1 MINNDSL
8 IKNIDEKE
16 KRLAV
21 IAAELKKHF
30 VGLDSIIDQIIKS
43 ISTWYIMPEL
53 MTRPTIVCL
62 FGPTGVGKTD
72 LVRRLVKLLEFSDRY
87 CEVEVASKGNES
99 WCKSVGSIL
108 KRNQNI
114 KSGQPS
120 IIALDEIQSFR
131 TLDEENN
138 DILDYEMK
146 DIWTLLSDGKLPYH
160 AEVEELMTM
169 LWNYNKKDLL
179 NKKKNVAAKKSI
191 PLSKINKSKLRKSK
205 RVSKRTL
212 AITEEL
218 CANLGDD
225 DEADKEERQ
234 LNYYNLS
241 YFKNTL
247 RLKEPLEEIAMWD
260 DEKKKQVVI
269 QRLMDQTVY
278 EEEDYTKSLIF
289 ICGNIDEAYGFTKN
303 AKEVDVDA
311 DILHE
316 RSKKISILDIKEA
329 LGKRFRPEQI
339 SRMGNAHVIYPSLS
353 KSSFEQIIQRKI
365 DSIALRVKDQ
375 TGITIAVDKSINELI
390 YNNGVFPTQG
400 TRPVFSTISEILESV
415 IPNFLLAALVKNVY
429 SITVKYDGSHIVAI
443 YGDNMSKT
451 KYEGT
456 LDFLKKRHNK
466 SADRKTLVAVH
477 EAGHAIAHAILFHY
491 APNQIVSTP
500 ISEDMEG
507 FVSSQDNC
515 QSKDM
520 IKKRIQVILAGQ
532 EAEKLVFGDNNRT
545 SGCHDDLRK
554 ATSFAASMVR
564 KWGMSSFM
572 SSIGSIDLCP
582 DGNSNVEPTNGIIES
597 IIREASEHIKEILSA
612 NRQLLIDVVDALIKT
627 DRLDPNDFKNICAKN
642 SISIQLST
650 SSEDI
655 MYWDFKNK
663 YEEFKGGK

>member
-1 MINNDSL
+1 MINKDNL

-16 KRLAV
+16 KKLSDIAV
-21 IAAELKKHF
+21 ELKRHF
-30 VGLDSIIDQIIKS
+30 VGLDTIIDQIIKS
-43 ISTWYIMPEL
+43 ISTWYIMPDL

-87 CEVEVASKGNES
+87 CEIEVSSKGNDS
-99 WCKSVGSIL
+99 YCKSVGSVL

-114 KSGQPS
+114 KSGCPS

-131 TLDEENN
+131 TLDEEGN

-169 LWNYNKKDLL
+169 LWNYNKKDLVE
-179 NKKKNVAAKKSI
+179 KKKQVVAKKAVAKV
-191 PLSKINKSKLRKSK
+191 KIHRGRFKKGKVSK
-205 RVSKRTL
+205 RVL
-212 AITEEL
+212 EIQEDI
-218 CANLGDD
+218 CNFDD
-225 DEADKEERQ
+225 DMGSKEERS
-234 LNYYNLS
+234 LSYYNLT
-241 YFKNTL
+241 YFKNLL

-260 DEKKKQVVI
+260 DEKKKQVII
-269 QRLMDQTVY
+269 QRLVDQTIY

-353 KSSFEQIIQRKI
+353 KRSFEQIIQRKI
-365 DSIALRVKDQ
+365 DSIVTRVIEQ
-375 TGITIAVDKSINELI
+375 TGITITVDQSINELI

-415 IPNFLLAALVKNVY
+415 IPNFLLGAMVKNVNE
-429 SITVKYDGSHIVAI
+429 IRIEYDGTHIVSI
-443 YGDNMSKT
+443 YGGENVSKT
-451 KYEGT
+451 QYEGT

-466 SADRKTLVAVH
+466 SIDRKTLVAVH
-477 EAGHAIAHAILFHY
+477 ESGHAIAHALLFNY

-507 FVSSQDNC
+507 FVYSQDNC

-520 IKKRIQVILAGQ
+520 IKKRIMVILAGQ
-532 EAEKLVFGDNNRT
+532 ESEKIVFGENNHT
-545 SGCHDDLRK
+545 SGCYDDLRK
-554 ATSFAASMVR
+554 ATSFASGMVR
-564 KWGMSSFM
+564 KWGMSAFM
-572 SSIGSIDLCP
+572 SNIGGEEQSP
-582 DGNSNVEPTNGIIES
+582 DSNNNVEQTNGIIEA
-597 IIREASEHIKEILSA
+597 ILQEASDKIKELLVK
-612 NRQLLIDVVDALIKT
+612 NKTLLIDVVDALIGT
-627 DRLDPNDFKNICAKN
+627 DRLEPIIFIDICKKNGINVK
-642 SISIQLST
+642 LST

-655 MYWDFKNK
+655 LYWDYKNK
-663 YEEFKGGK
+663 YDAFKGGK